1 MARVFRA
8 FAIAIFVLVVISTG
22 HSRQAP
28 GTDSVADAA
37 REQKALDS
45 KKKKKPAE
53 KKVYTNLD
61 VGKPDASAP
70 VTDPAANSKG
80 SSADAHAER
89 PASSPKTDQPAA
101 VKSQKNPS
109 SGDSRSS
116 GLDRGKQ
123 DSPETIVV
131 RSGTKI
137 TVDISEENP
146 PRNIQL
152 RLHTG
157 KVVNIVQV
165 GSTVVIPALSKVTIQ
180 DSGGAMELTAV
191 TIEGARYELQTDRVP
206 VQERS
211 ISEATFTVAR
221 DFTIKR

>member
-1 MARVFRA
+1 MARGFIGFA
-8 FAIAIFVLVVISTG
+8 FAALVVALVSAG
-22 HSRQAP
+22 NAQQEPA
-28 GTDSVADAA
+28 TDSTADAA
-37 REQKALDS
+37 REQKEPS
-45 KKKKKPAE
+45 KKKPAP
-53 KKVYTNLD
+53 KKVYTNSDL
-61 VGKPDASAP
+61 GKSDSPTTKTDAR
-70 VTDPAANSKG
+70 T
-80 SSADAHAER
+80 SSSENLGGTQ
-89 PASSPKTDQPAA
+89 ASSSNTDQAA
-101 VKSQKNPS
+101 KNQKNPS

-116 GLDRGKQ
+116 ILDRRKQ
-123 DSPETIVV
+123 DSPETIIVP
-131 RSGTKI
+131 RGTKI

-206 VQERS
+206 VQEAS
-211 ISEATFTVAR
+211 ISEITFTVAK